1 MQIHGF
7 QLEQVGS
14 PLVLSSRE
22 EPSPGPG
29 QALIEV
35 VACGVCHTDL
45 GFVYDGVPTRH
56 ALPLVLGHEVAG
68 NVLEIGA
75 GVDER
80 WRGARVVVPAVI
92 PCGRC
97 TLCQQGLG
105 EICRAQVFPGND
117 VHGGFASHLVVP
129 AHGLA
134 RVSDALS
141 LSDHQALSVCADA
154 VSTAYQ
160 AVTKSRVGS
169 GDFALFI
176 GVGGVGGFGVQLAHA
191 LGARVL
197 ALDISEARLESL
209 KAFGADFTLNVKGM
223 PVREVKR
230 QVREL
235 AKVQKLPAAGWK
247 IFETSGTAPGQE
259 LAFQLLTFGAT
270 LGVVGYHP
278 GDVTVRISN
287 LMAFSA
293 RAIGTWGCLPALF
306 PEVLAMVE
314 TGAVALEPFIERHP
328 LSTLPQVFEALHAH
342 ALSRRPVL
350 IPDFPS

>member
-1 MQIHGF
+1 MQIRGF

-14 PLVLSSRE
+14 PLALASRD
-22 EPSPGPG
+22 EPAPGPR

-68 NVLEIGA
+68 RVIAVGE
-75 GVDER
+75 GVDPG
-80 WRGARVVVPAVI
+80 WLGARVVVPAVI
-92 PCGRC
+92 PCGSC
-97 TLCQQGLG
+97 ALCRQGLG
-105 EICRAQVFPGND
+105 EICRSQVFPGND

-141 LSDHQALSVCADA
+141 LEDHQALSVCADA

-160 AVTKSRVGS
+160 AVTKARVGT
-169 GDFALFI
+169 GDFALFV

-191 LGARVL
+191 LGAKVL
-197 ALDISEARLESL
+197 ALDISEARLETL
-209 KAFGADFTLNVKGM
+209 KAHGADFTLNVKGV
-223 PVREVKR
+223 PVKEIKK
-230 QVREL
+230 QVRDL
-235 AKVQKLPAAGWK
+235 AKAQKLPSTGWK

-270 LGVVGYHP
+270 LGVVGFHP
-278 GDVTVRISN
+278 GEVTVRLSN

-293 RAIGTWGCLPALF
+293 TAQGTWGCLPELF
-306 PEVLAMVE
+306 PAVLDLVAA
-314 TGAVALEPFIERHP
+314 GKVALEPFIERHP
-328 LSTLPQVFEALHAH
+328 MSSLPQVFERLHAH

-350 IPDFPS
+350 IPDFPG